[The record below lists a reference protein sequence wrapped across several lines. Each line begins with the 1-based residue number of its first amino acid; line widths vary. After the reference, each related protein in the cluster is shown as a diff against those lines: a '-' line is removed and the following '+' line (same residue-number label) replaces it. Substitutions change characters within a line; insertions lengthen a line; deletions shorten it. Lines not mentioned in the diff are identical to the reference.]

1 MKLKD
6 LYGLYIAHRGIQTSK
21 TIENTIPAF
30 ALAISKKVP
39 IELDIHI
46 LKDNNLVVYHDDS
59 LDRLIN
65 IPNKIEDYTYKEL
78 ENIVFPNTDI
88 HIPLFMDV
96 LKLVNGKV
104 PIIIEIK
111 RSTNKKYTKY
121 CKEIVSVLKKYPYD
135 FVIKSF
141 DIRIVNWFLHN
152 TDYLT
157 GLLIAKR
164 EKSIYDLL
172 MRNRLLLLILNPD
185 FLSVDYH
192 LLDFSS
198 IKKFR
203 LNKPVLTWTINNQ
216 NLLDKVKPKADSY
229 LIEKFYF

>member
-1 MKLKD
+1 MKLND
-6 LYGLYIAHRGIQTSK
+6 LYDLYIAHRGIQTSK

-164 EKSIYDLL
+164 EKSMYDLL
-172 MRNRLLLLILNPD
+172 MRNRLFLLALKPD

>member
-1 MKLKD
+1 MKLND
-6 LYGLYIAHRGIQTSK
+6 LYDLYIAHRGIQTSK

-30 ALAISKKVP
+30 SLAISKKVP

-46 LKDNNLVVYHDDS
+46 LKDNNLVVYHDNS

-65 IPNKIEDYTYKEL
+65 ITSKL
-78 ENIVFPNTDI
+78 ENIVFPDTDI

-164 EKSIYDLL
+164 EKSMYDLL
-172 MRNRLLLLILNPD
+172 MRNRLFLLALKPD